1 MKAIDFYNK
10 FTDPKIPALARS
22 IAQQAVKELNEG
34 NETPIEVN
42 ELEFNLIVRYAEI
55 KPNKTH
61 GTLWFRI
68 FDELENSKDIQI
80 QKSWKR

>member
-34 NETPIEVN
+34 NEKPLELR
-42 ELEFNLIVRYAEI
+42 ELEFYLLTKFGNIT
-55 KPNKTH
+55 PNETH
-61 GTLWFRI
+61 GTKWFRI
-68 FDELENSKDIQI
+68 FDELGNGKDIQI
-80 QKSWKR
+80 FNPFNK

>member
-42 ELEFNLIVRYAEI
+42 ELEFNLLVRYAGI

-61 GTLWFRI
+61 GTIWFRI
-68 FDELENSKDIQI
+68 FDNEQNSKDIQI
-80 QKSWKR
+80 QNPWKK